1 MKKASSIYFNW
12 FILLV
17 SATVVLATT
26 GCANMIPPGG
36 GPRDS
41 LPPVLVE
48 ALPKDSALNFTGNR
62 ITLNFNEF
70 VEIQNAYE
78 NVLVSPTP
86 VNTPIINS
94 RFRTVSIRI
103 KDTLEPN
110 TTYSI
115 NFGNALRDINEGN
128 VAKNFTYLFSTGTTI
143 DTNSV
148 SGRVIMAETGKIDT
162 TLIVVLH
169 RNTDD
174 SAVVKE
180 RPRYVAKLDGKGF
193 FQFRNLAAGT
203 YAMYSIPNDYSK
215 RYDDTTKPFA
225 FSDTLVNAV
234 SNRPTTLY
242 AYQLQKVDTG
252 TVKPKAAAS
261 AGKAKE
267 DKLLRYQPSFE
278 DGKQSL
284 LNPLKITF
292 NKPITSFD
300 STKVTLLGPDSAVV
314 SNYRIVPDTNKA
326 RFTVLYNWPENTPY
340 RLIFLKGAFAD
351 STGTTLAKNDT
362 LRFNTK
368 RIGDYGSVKLR
379 LKNLNL
385 SKSPVLQLVQNDK
398 VVDSIPLRQSEWSRK
413 LYEPGEYEVRLL
425 YDNNKN
431 GKWDPGKFFG
441 ARIQPE
447 IVVII
452 DTKLTIRPN
461 FDNEKD
467 LTL

>member
-1 MKKASSIYFNW
+1 
-12 FILLV
+12 
-17 SATVVLATT
+17 
-26 GCANMIPPGG
+26 
-36 GPRDS
+36 
-41 LPPVLVE
+41 
-48 ALPKDSALNFTGNR
+48 
-62 ITLNFNEF
+62 
-70 VEIQNAYE
+70 
-78 NVLVSPTP
+78 
-86 VNTPIINS
+86 
-94 RFRTVSIRI
+94 
-103 KDTLEPN
+103 
-110 TTYSI
+110 
-115 NFGNALRDINEGN
+115 
-128 VAKNFTYLFSTGTTI
+128 
-143 DTNSV
+143 
-148 SGRVIMAETGKIDT
+148 MAETGKIDT

-193 FQFRNLAAGT
+193 FQFRNLAPGT

-252 TVKPKAAAS
+252 TVKPKAAAA